1 MTPAG
6 APTLFVIDDD
16 AAVRAE
22 HWDALELHFL
32 LGLGMF
38 VEDQIHVSAMS
49 LF

>member
-1 MTPAG
+1 M
-6 APTLFVIDDD
+6 FVIDDD